1 MATFIILANFTDQG
15 IRNVKDS
22 PARLEA
28 FKQMAEKQGV
38 AVRGAYYTVGAYD
51 LVIIAE
57 GNDEAVTTSLL
68 KVGTLGNVRTQTLR
82 SFSARD
88 EKTRRQDLDPRIRS
102 WAPRRRATWLVCGG
116 RLGRSGAV
124 RRLQIGLVCT

>member
-57 GNDEAVTTSLL
+57 GNDEAVTTALL

-82 SFSARD
+82 SFSA
-88 EKTRRQDLDPRIRS
+88 EEMKK
-102 WAPRRRATWLVCGG
+102 LV
-116 RLGRSGAV
+116 AK
-124 RRLQIGLVCT
+124 I

>member
-57 GNDEAVTTSLL
+57 GNDVRIVH
-68 KVGTLGNVRTQTLR
+68 KVCANPTWVCLIRR
-82 SFSARD
+82 SKPARN
-88 EKTRRQDLDPRIRS
+88 TN
-102 WAPRRRATWLVCGG
+102 
-116 RLGRSGAV
+116 
-124 RRLQIGLVCT
+124 